1 MTLRPPTVTMQF
13 MLDLPDLVSQT
24 ETEKVEQV
32 KAFFSAVKNLHKPL
46 HEAIKDTNV
55 TEQVLDGSSRR
66 LNTANTPADRA
77 QVNQAVGKVTKP
89 ILPSL

>member
-46 HEAIKDTNV
+46 HEAIKDTKGCRLV
-55 TEQVLDGSSRR
+55 QGKSWMGQAEESVLQVCRLTELKQ
-66 LNTANTPADRA
+66 T
-77 QVNQAVGKVTKP
+77 
-89 ILPSL
+89 